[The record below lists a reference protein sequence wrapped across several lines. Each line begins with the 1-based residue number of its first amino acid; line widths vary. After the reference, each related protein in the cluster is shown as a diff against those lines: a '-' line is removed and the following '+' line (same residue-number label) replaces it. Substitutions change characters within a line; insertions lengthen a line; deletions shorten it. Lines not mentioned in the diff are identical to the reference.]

1 MELRTKYFGTISCC
15 EEDMLH
21 FPAGFIGFEDE
32 TKFFLLPFDGSNGTL
47 LCFQSAKTPA
57 LAFVAMDPF
66 ALDPCY
72 TPELADSELE
82 QMGVPCSQELSF
94 YTLCVVKDP
103 VGSTTVNL
111 RCPVAINPN
120 TRTAMQVIL
129 ESNEY
134 HMHHLLSEFGLKGA
148 DGSC

>member
-32 TKFFLLPFDGSNGTL
+32 TEFFLLPFEGSNGTL
-47 LCFQSAKTPA
+47 LCFQSVKTPA

-66 ALDPCY
+66 ALNPDY
-72 TPELADSELE
+72 TPELTDSELK
-82 QMGVPCSQELSF
+82 QIGVQCSQELSF

-103 VGSTTVNL
+103 VSSTTVNF
-111 RCPVAINPN
+111 RCPVAINN
-120 TRTAMQVIL
+120 DTRIAMQVIL

-134 HMHHLLSEFGLKGA
+134 HMHHSLSEFGEKGA

>member
-32 TKFFLLPFDGSNGTL
+32 TEFFLLPFEGSNGTL
-47 LCFQSAKTPA
+47 LCFQSVKTPA

-66 ALDPCY
+66 VLDPDY
-72 TPELADSELE
+72 TPELTDSELK
-82 QMGVPCSQELSF
+82 QMGVQCSQELSF

-103 VGSTTVNL
+103 VSSTTVNF
-111 RCPVAINPN
+111 RCPVTINN
-120 TRTAMQVIL
+120 DTCTAMQVIL
-129 ESNEY
+129 ERNEY
-134 HMHHLLSEFGLKGA
+134 HMHHLLSEFGPKGA